1 MTHPAVAIARAWLG
15 TPWQHQGRLPGVALD
30 CAGLVICVARSLG
43 YVPPTWDSNGYVRS
57 PDGSMLP
64 LCDQMMSRIDEGA
77 MAPGDV
83 VAIAIGLNPQ
93 HMAIVGDYRH
103 GGLSLIH
110 SQSVA
115 GKVVET
121 RMVWA
126 RRFRFSGAWRFGGG

>member
-1 MTHPAVAIARAWLG
+1 MSTHPVVAVARSWLG

-30 CAGLVICVARSLG
+30 CVGLVICAARAVG
-43 YVPPTWDSNGYVRS
+43 QVPADWDFNGYARA

-64 LCDQMMSRIDEGA
+64 LCDDMLTRVPPAE

-83 VAIAIGLNPQ
+83 AAIAIGSNPQ

-110 SQSVA
+110 SHSVV
-115 GKVVET
+115 GRVVET
-121 RMVWA
+121 RMLWSRGFRLSGVWRMEA
-126 RRFRFSGAWRFGGG
+126 